1 MYKTIQL
8 NDDDIQ
14 ALDGDEIKRLLERC
28 YQPRAVPRR
37 KDDRDDM
44 FGDLE
49 LLHGRL
55 SALRELHAKV
65 QRTPHD

>member
-1 MYKTIQL
+1 MKTIQL

-14 ALDGDEIKRLLERC
+14 ALDGDEIERLLERC
-28 YQPRAVPRR
+28 YKLRAMPRR
-37 KDDRDDM
+37 KDGRDDL

-55 SALRELHAKV
+55 SALRELHGRV
-65 QRTPHD
+65 RGTPHD